1 MTMMNIWWHGRSW
14 WQWFRRWQSQ
24 LGIWHKDHDDN
35 DEADDNEEYDTE
47 KGMRLRNNIAMTK
60 SMTTL
65 AKQIIRW
72 QWVRYDADED
82 N

>member
-14 WQWFRRWQSQ
+14 WQGFRIWQSQ
-24 LGIWHKDHDDN
+24 LGIWHKDHGDS

-60 SMTTL
+60 SMTKL